1 MKKVSFLFAVLL
13 TGTMAMA
20 QNATTTPGVIN
31 QPEPLEK
38 RVEFK
43 NAEHK
48 LGKIPLGKP
57 VEFTIEMKNIGHDT
71 VTLVNVQAG
80 CGCTAPNFTPN
91 EKFGP
96 GQTSKILIRFNGG
109 TPGPFTKYSTI
120 YFDNGLTKQVSFT
133 GEGIAEATPAS
144 APATAAKN

>member
-1 MKKVSFLFAVLL
+1 MKKLLFLLAVLL

-31 QPEPLEK
+31 EPLEK

-71 VTLVNVQAG
+71 
-80 CGCTAPNFTPN
+80 
-91 EKFGP
+91 
-96 GQTSKILIRFNGG
+96 
-109 TPGPFTKYSTI
+109 
-120 YFDNGLTKQVSFT
+120 
-133 GEGIAEATPAS
+133 
-144 APATAAKN
+144 